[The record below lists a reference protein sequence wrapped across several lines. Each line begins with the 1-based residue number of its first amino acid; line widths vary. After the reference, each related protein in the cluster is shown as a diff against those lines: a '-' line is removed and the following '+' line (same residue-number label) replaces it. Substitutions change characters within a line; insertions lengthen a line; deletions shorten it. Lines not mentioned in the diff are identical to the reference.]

1 MKKSIAEIHDE
12 LYMHLR
18 TNYPDVRFG
27 VNGLFAREKWCEGYW
42 FESTKSGILT
52 LFWGD
57 VNMLPNHDFEWSIY
71 RNTEDNQSEDLSLFS
86 MNLSFAKN
94 KGYTEKLVIF

>member
-27 VNGLFAREKWCEGYW
+27 VNGLKMVRG
-42 FESTKSGILT
+42 
-52 LFWGD
+52 
-57 VNMLPNHDFEWSIY
+57 V
-71 RNTEDNQSEDLSLFS
+71 
-86 MNLSFAKN
+86 
-94 KGYTEKLVIF
+94 LV